1 MSKGNSLKGNRE
13 TKKPKKETPKV
24 LATASTVSHP
34 IRIETGSK
42 KENRMKLS
50 LIFTMLLGII
60 STASQA
66 EQFNLKK
73 PNDNYVS
80 LNECLYA
87 LSKGTRL
94 VNKTGAVFIYQNS
107 VWELSFTAEQKF
119 ECELL
124 GELTE

>member
-1 MSKGNSLKGNRE
+1 
-13 TKKPKKETPKV
+13 
-24 LATASTVSHP
+24 
-34 IRIETGSK
+34 
-42 KENRMKLS
+42 MKLS
-50 LIFTMLLGII
+50 LIFTMLLISI

-94 VNKTGAVFIYQNS
+94 VNETGAVFIYQNS

>member
-1 MSKGNSLKGNRE
+1 
-13 TKKPKKETPKV
+13 
-24 LATASTVSHP
+24 
-34 IRIETGSK
+34 
-42 KENRMKLS
+42 MKLS
-50 LIFTMLLGII
+50 LIFTMLLVII

-94 VNKTGAVFIYQNS
+94 VNETGAVFIYQNS
-107 VWELSFTAEQKF
+107 VWELSFTAKQKF